1 MTRKINYEDDIFT
14 LSLLVRTLRDVL
26 KLEIDPEF
34 FKERVVTDI
43 TFLDSSINKVYQSLV
58 ESPFFLKRSDHLKSM
73 QKLKRSFAGLLD
85 DIAGRRTPF
94 AEFLA
99 GIEERCRGLSEA
111 HTRDAQE
118 IRSSL
123 SQSGVMEEE
132 HMVSED
138 EFKILLSPH
147 EEGPEAG

>member
-14 LSLLVRTLRDVL
+14 LSLLTRTLRDML

-34 FKERVVTDI
+34 FKERVSGDI
-43 TFLDSSINKVYQSLV
+43 VFLDSSINRVYQALDA
-58 ESPFFLKRSDHLKSM
+58 SPFFLKRSDYLKAL
-73 QKLKRSFAGLLD
+73 QRLKRSFVDLLD
-85 DIAGRRTPF
+85 DITARRVPF

-99 GIEERCRGLSEA
+99 GMEERCRGMSEA
-111 HTRDAQE
+111 HGRDVLS

-123 SQSGVMEEE
+123 SQQGAAEEE

-138 EFKILLSPH
+138 EFKILLSPQ
-147 EEGPEAG
+147 EEGPEQG